1 MDILKSTWN
10 LQRKVEERTKRIGR
24 GKYGRVL
31 KMARKPDKEEFTKV
45 VQITGVG
52 IILIGA
58 LGFVIYL
65 LWVFLPPILQD
76 LLGI

>member
-1 MDILKSTWN
+1 MDVVKDSWSI
-10 LQRKVEERTKRIGR
+10 QQKVEERLRRIGK

-45 VQITGVG
+45 VQITGIG
-52 IILIGA
+52 IILIGL
-58 LGFVIYL
+58 LGFGIYL
-65 LWVFLPPILQD
+65 IWTYVPPMISD

>member
-31 KMARKPDKEEFTKV
+31 KMARKPDQEEFNKV
-45 VQITGVG
+45 IQITGIG

-65 LWVFLPPILQD
+65 IWVFLPPILQD

>member
-1 MDILKSTWN
+1 MDILKKSWG
-10 LQRKVEERTKRIGR
+10 LQHKVEEKSKRIGR

-31 KMARKPDKEEFTKV
+31 KMARKPDQEEFVKV
-45 VQITGVG
+45 IQITGIG

-65 LWVFLPPILQD
+65 LWVYLPPILQD
-76 LLGI
+76 MLGI